1 MARLAGTGGSVSVA
15 TNDID
20 GIKSWT
26 LDQTFDALESTAFDS
41 SAHRAYIPGL
51 DGWSGSFEGYK
62 NQAPLTIGT
71 EIALILEEVLDSGTQ
86 CFSGSAIITGL
97 HVTTA
102 VDGLVAY
109 SYDFQGTGALTIAT
123 G

>member
-15 TNDID
+15 TVDVD

-26 LDQTFDALESTAFDS
+26 LDYTFDILEATAFDS

-51 DGWSGSFEGYK
+51 DGWSGSFEGLK
-62 NQAPLTIGT
+62 NGAPLTIGT
-71 EIALILEEVLDSGTQ
+71 EIALILEEVLNSATQ
-86 CFSGSAIITGL
+86 KFNGQAIINGL
-97 HVTTA
+97 HATTA

-109 SYDFQGTGALTIAT
+109 SYDFQGTAGLTIAT
-123 G
+123 A

>member
-15 TNDID
+15 TNDVD

-62 NQAPLTIGT
+62 NGVPLTIGT
-71 EIALILEEVLDSGTQ
+71 EIALILEEVLNSASQMFNGQ
-86 CFSGSAIITGL
+86 AIITGL
-97 HVTTA
+97 HATTA
-102 VDGLVAY
+102 VDGLVTY
-109 SYDFQGTGALTIAT
+109 SYDFQGTAGLTIAT
-123 G
+123 A